1 MRDRDCRD
9 ARLRGPFG
17 LSGGGR
23 GIDTVKAMADT
34 CKSIAVTDFDGMGS
48 HANAL
53 AQRRTCLVVLGMH
66 RSGTSAVTRVLGIL
80 GAALP
85 HHVMAAAPS
94 NETGHWEPQKL
105 VEFHEELLAELGSAW
120 HDWTALDVARLTVQR
135 REGVKRRIAEILND
149 EYGHASLM
157 VVKDP
162 RICRFVPLFVEA
174 LRDASITPEYVLV
187 FRNPLEVAHS
197 LERRDGVPRGE
208 AGLLWLRHVLDVE
221 AATRGNQRAVLSYND
236 LLMDWRGEI
245 RRITLGTE
253 LWPNSTEGVAEEIDG
268 FLTSAQRHHTLSNAD
283 LLCDS
288 VMSGWI
294 ADIHNALYQL
304 RRNPAPAEAL
314 AMFDRVRGEL
324 DRAAPI
330 IDRVQRDLLARLD
343 VARLASLSAV
353 TQQVTAPMATDA
365 QIEMEVTRLG
375 TAPDDRVRPCH
386 PLDTG
391 HIEPRQPACNP
402 VTAKFND
409 ITQWLDDVQW
419 LSPASHNCWE
429 RAMMQ
434 LRQACATFFRR
445 TTIPKG
451 GVRETS
457 APERPARP
465 SRQTDRDES

>member
-1 MRDRDCRD
+1 
-9 ARLRGPFG
+9 
-17 LSGGGR
+17 
-23 GIDTVKAMADT
+23 VKAKADACNST
-34 CKSIAVTDFDGMGS
+34 TVADFGGMGS
-48 HANAL
+48 RASAL
-53 AQRRTCLVVLGMH
+53 ARRRTCLVVLGMH
-66 RSGTSAVTRVLGIL
+66 RSGTSAVTRVLGLL

-120 HDWTALDVARLTVQR
+120 HDWTALDVAQLTVQR
-135 REGVKRRIAEILND
+135 REGVKRRIAEILDD

-187 FRNPLEVAHS
+187 FRNPLEVAYS

-221 AATRGNQRAVLSYND
+221 AATRGNRRAILSYND

-253 LWPNSTEGVAEEIDG
+253 PRFRWLWPNSTERVAEEIDG
-268 FLTSAQRHHTLSNAD
+268 FLTPAQRHHTFSNAD
-283 LLCDS
+283 LARDS

-304 RRNPAPAEAL
+304 RRDPAPVEAL

-330 IDRVQRDLLARLD
+330 IDRVQRDLLARRD

-353 TQQVTAPMATDA
+353 TQQVAAPMAIDA
-365 QIEMEVTRLG
+365 PIEMDVTRLG
-375 TAPDDRVRPCH
+375 TAPDDRARPCH

-391 HIEPRQPACNP
+391 HIELRQPACNTP
-402 VTAKFND
+402 VMAKLND
-409 ITQWLDDVQW
+409 NTQRLEDVRR
-419 LSPASHNCWE
+419 LSPASHNRWD
-429 RAMMQ
+429 RVMVQ
-434 LRQACATFFRR
+434 LRQVCATFLRR
-445 TTIPKG
+445 NAIPKG
-451 GVRETS
+451 EVRGTS
-457 APERPARP
+457 ARQRPACP
-465 SRQTDRDES
+465 SHQTDRDES